1 MSKYFTPYDN
11 RKPRYPEDA
20 KLIRETITSEHGTLT
35 CSDYKLE
42 QLWEDFS
49 GTYEA
54 GHLNPD
60 DFWIEKFINWLEL
73 QED

>member
-1 MSKYFTPYDN
+1 MSKYFIPYDN

-20 KLIRETITSEHGTLT
+20 KLIRKIIISEYGTLT

-49 GTYEA
+49 DTYDA

-60 DFWIEKFINWLEL
+60 DFWIERFVDWLER
-73 QED
+73 ED